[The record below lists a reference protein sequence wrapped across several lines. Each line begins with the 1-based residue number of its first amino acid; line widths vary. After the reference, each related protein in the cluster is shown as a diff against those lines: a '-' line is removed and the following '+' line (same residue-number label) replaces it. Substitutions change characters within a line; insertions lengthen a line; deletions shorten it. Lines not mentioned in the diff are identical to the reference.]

1 MHIFPEQW
9 RALEDC
15 LPRSAVKVLTKKEEE
30 QDLDGMNQ
38 TSELRSL
45 ITSLYYECLR
55 GGGGGSEAASE
66 GEEYEDSE
74 IVTINQSSILF
85 CPRTFDGYLCW
96 PKTRAGQRISLQC
109 PGFVTGF
116 DPTRVAYK
124 T

>member
-1 MHIFPEQW
+1 
-9 RALEDC
+9 
-15 LPRSAVKVLTKKEEE
+15 
-30 QDLDGMNQ
+30 MNQ

-45 ITSLYYECLR
+45 ITSLYFECLR
-55 GGGGGSEAASE
+55 GGGGSEAASE

-74 IVTINQSSILF
+74 TVTINQSSILF

-96 PKTRAGQRISLQC
+96 PKTRAGQRISQQC